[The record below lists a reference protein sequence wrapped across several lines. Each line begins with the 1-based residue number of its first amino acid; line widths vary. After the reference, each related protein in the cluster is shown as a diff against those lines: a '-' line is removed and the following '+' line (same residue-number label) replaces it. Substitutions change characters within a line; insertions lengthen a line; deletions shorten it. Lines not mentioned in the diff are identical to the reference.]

1 MSGCRPSYE
10 QQERCLREDLR
21 SHLLAAGAAGPRLG
35 TFVVDAD
42 DPVEGLHDFSWIGR
56 STCTVPLADVRLIAI
71 LVFIVHFMY
80 DHTVGA
86 DGDFKT

>member
-1 MSGCRPSYE
+1 M

-42 DPVEGLHDFSWIGR
+42 DPIEGFHDFSWIGR
-56 STCTVPLADVRLIAI
+56 STGTVPLADVRFIVI
-71 LVFIVHFMY
+71 LVFIVYFVY
-80 DHTVGA
+80 DHTAGA
-86 DGDFKT
+86 VVDCKT

>member
-1 MSGCRPSYE
+1 M
-10 QQERCLREDLR
+10 R
-21 SHLLAAGAAGPRLG
+21 SHLLTASAAGPRLG

-56 STCTVPLADVRLIAI
+56 STGTVPLADVRLIAI

-80 DHTVGA
+80 DHTAGVV
-86 DGDFKT
+86 GDFKT